1 MEITIKPDDVD
12 KLVREAILKSA
23 LGEGIAK
30 AVKDLLTP
38 GNGYRA
44 TPVEDAIKAYVAQI
58 ARDVLTEVYA
68 DQIRAEV
75 TKQLAEK
82 VTPQFV
88 EQLSSGSI
96 QRMLTAAES
105 SRY

>member
-44 TPVEDAIKAYVAQI
+44 TPVEDAIKSYVGKI
-58 ARDVLTEVYA
+58 ANEVLAEIYA

-82 VTPQFV
+82 VTPQMI
-88 EQLSSGSI
+88 EELSSGSI
-96 QRMLTAAES
+96 QRMLTAAQS